1 MFSLLAKF
9 VGKYAILIILFWV
22 ALAVAF
28 LFLAPT
34 LSEVGVTE
42 ESQFLPQNTESTYA
56 RELLKERFPA
66 TAEAPRSTGILV
78 TYNEQGLTDQ
88 DIEQARVIRNWL
100 LSDAAPKVITQVVSI
115 FDGEELRSALV
126 SSDQT
131 TMLMTIGLSASSAD
145 DPAKQAVGQIREYI
159 HGEYPDARI
168 YITGD
173 AGIFSDLF
181 SSVQQTIDRTT
192 FVTIILVIALLLIVY
207 RSPIASLVPLITIGC
222 SLLVTRGIIGY
233 LAEGGVNIST
243 LADAYLVVIIFG
255 IGTDYCLFI
264 VSRFREELARSDRKK
279 AEEYTLRNVG
289 SVILASATTV
299 IVAFLCLT
307 ISRFGMTRTMGLVLA
322 IGVAITLVAGLTLM
336 PALMSLFGRRL
347 FWPVKVAREQRQG
360 GFSWMGIGRLIARHP
375 AAVALPIIAL
385 LLLPYIA
392 LSHYT
397 LSGDMLSQMSKG
409 VESAK
414 GFQVVRQHFPVGE
427 LTPLY
432 VLIESQEDDMVDAR
446 SLEAISE
453 IAPSLE
459 QIEGVSRVDYF
470 AGPSRPLSTFSAQ
483 MSAIADE
490 LSQGGGLDADKI
502 ATIKAASEQIQR
514 LPSGY
519 AGVLQSQNFG
529 QAIADLTAISAILD
543 QISTSPPEDLP
554 GLLAQLQG
562 MTATLA
568 GSLDALAKE
577 FTPIGESPLNQWVLA
592 TYFSADG
599 TTARINVVLT
609 LDPYSKEALK
619 VVAPLREA
627 VSTDISASSL
637 KGASHYVGGE
647 AAVNADIMRTNDADF
662 GRVFGLTI
670 AGVLLVIMIL
680 LRSLL
685 APLYM
690 VATVLLNYG
699 ATLGISTWLF
709 IDVLNHSAMIYM
721 VPMFIFVVLIA
732 TGADYNIFLVSR
744 IREEAEKRP
753 IREAVLH
760 AVANTGAV
768 ITAAGII
775 LAGTFATL
783 TSAPLQ
789 VVLQVGAGIAV
800 GVLID
805 TFVVRAL
812 LVPSIA
818 VIAGRWSWWPRRLSG
833 K

>member
-9 VGKYAILIILFWV
+9 VSKYAILITLFWV

-28 LFLAPT
+28 FLMAPT
-34 LSEVGVTE
+34 LREVGVTE

-56 RELLKERFPA
+56 RELLKEKFPA
-66 TAEAPRSTGILV
+66 TAEASKSTGILV
-78 TYNEQGLTDQ
+78 MYNEQGLTEQ
-88 DIEQARVIRNWL
+88 DMQEAKAIHDWL
-100 LSDAAPKVITQVVSI
+100 LSDAAPKVVTQVVSI

-131 TMLMTIGLSASSAD
+131 TMLMTIGLSVNSAD
-145 DPAKQAVGQIREYI
+145 EPAKQAIGQIREYI
-159 HGEYPDARI
+159 HAEYPDARI

-173 AGIFSDLF
+173 AGIFKDLF
-181 SSVQQTIDRTT
+181 SSVEQTINRTT
-192 FVTIILVIALLLIVY
+192 LVTIILVIALLLIVY
-207 RSPIASLVPLITIGC
+207 RSPIASLVPMITIGC
-222 SLLVTRGIIGY
+222 SFLVARGAVGY
-233 LAEGGVNIST
+233 MAQAGVNIST
-243 LADAYLVVIIFG
+243 LADAYLVVMIFG
-255 IGTDYCLFI
+255 VGTDYCLFI
-264 VSRFREELARSDRKK
+264 VSRFREELARNDREK
-279 AEEYTLRNVG
+279 AQGYTLRNVG
-289 SVILASATTV
+289 PVILASATTV

-322 IGVAITLVAGLTLM
+322 VGVAITLVAGLTLM
-336 PALMSLFGRRL
+336 PALMSLFGRHL

-360 GFSWMGIGRLIARHP
+360 GFGWMSIGRLIARHP

-397 LSGDMLSQMSKG
+397 LSVDMLSQMSKG

-414 GFQVVRQHFPVGE
+414 GFQVLRQHFPVGE

-432 VLIESQEDDMVDAR
+432 LLIESREDGIVDAR
-446 SLEAISE
+446 SLEAISQ

-459 QIEGVSRVDYF
+459 QIDGVSRVEYY
-470 AGPSRPLSTFSAQ
+470 AGPSPRLSDFSTQ

-490 LSQGGGLDADKI
+490 LSQGAGLDTDKI
-502 ATIKAASEQIQR
+502 AVIQAVSEYMPELASR
-514 LPSGY
+514 YS
-519 AGVLQSQNFG
+519 GVLQSQNFG
-529 QAIADLTAISAILD
+529 QATADLTEISAIIN
-543 QISTSPPEDLP
+543 QINNGQPEDLP

-562 MTATLA
+562 LTLRLSA
-568 GSLDALAKE
+568 SLGALGNE
-577 FTPIGESPLNQWVLA
+577 FTPIGESPLNQWLLA
-592 TYFSADG
+592 TYFSADK
-599 TTARINVVLT
+599 TTARINVVLKS
-609 LDPYSKEALK
+609 DPYSNEALK
-619 VVAPLREA
+619 AVAPLREA
-627 VSTDISASSL
+627 VNTSISASSL
-637 KGASHYVGGE
+637 KGSSHYIGGE
-647 AAVNADIMRTNDADF
+647 SAVNADIMRTNNADF
-662 GRVFGLTI
+662 GRVFGITI
-670 AGVLLVIMIL
+670 ASVLLVIMVL

-709 IDVLNHSAMIYM
+709 IDVLNHNAMIYM
-721 VPMFIFVVLIA
+721 VPMFVFVVLVA

-789 VVLQVGAGIAV
+789 VVLQVGAAIAI

-805 TFVVRAL
+805 TFIVRAL

-818 VIAGRWSWWPRRLSG
+818 AIAGRWSWWPRHLSG
-833 K
+833 Q